1 MKHNELL
8 LHVVSIKK
16 KTPKLQVSRSCLRS
30 QVQTN
35 DVASQVA
42 RSSRN
47 PQQTTSNKPFKT
59 NFVLLQKNSTPPN
72 CWLPMDMIQM
82 GNNQPPNVEGYP
94 IFQLVLAGC
103 GSDLRTEPHGPIWT
117 WTHVKTVLDMSS
129 RLFAWSG
136 S

>member
-1 MKHNELL
+1 MIYETQWTLTWT
-8 LHVVSIKK
+8 VVSITK

-59 NFVLLQKNSTPPN
+59 NFVLL
-72 CWLPMDMIQM
+72 
-82 GNNQPPNVEGYP
+82 
-94 IFQLVLAGC
+94 
-103 GSDLRTEPHGPIWT
+103 
-117 WTHVKTVLDMSS
+117 
-129 RLFAWSG
+129 
-136 S
+136 

>member
-8 LHVVSIKK
+8 LDIVNIKK
-16 KTPKLQVSRSCLRS
+16 KTPKLQVSRFCLRS

-47 PQQTTSNKPFKT
+47 PTNPQQTTSNKPFKT
-59 NFVLLQKNSTPPN
+59 NFVRLQKNSSTQIPN

-82 GNNQPPNVEGYP
+82 GNNQPPNVRITP
-94 IFQLVLAGC
+94 
-103 GSDLRTEPHGPIWT
+103 S
-117 WTHVKTVLDMSS
+117 KN
-129 RLFAWSG
+129 
-136 S
+136 